1 MKVSPSLIV
10 GVVVLHAVVSLASQT
25 PLRTIAKLGDVA
37 TALSDADVAEVLRL
51 ADCGSASPWLLT
63 GWQGMVSDREFTQIF
78 CGADSIDRQLR
89 RGQTS
94 EVWRERSGPKVWG
107 PWSRLAK
114 HRYAQV
120 APPDRF
126 DQIYSE
132 HDIDRPFRV
141 VGDFSD
147 AELMDLVNFIRS
159 KPGWVDR
166 NRKVS
171 DYLRGEW
178 PVVAVVRRAD
188 GTVDVRLH
196 KKVLEWQQATLRRTA
211 DGWSIVSLRYLIA

>member
-1 MKVSPSLIV
+1 MNVSPYRIV
-10 GVVVLHAVVSLASQT
+10 GLIILHAVVSLSSQT
-25 PLRTIAKLGDVA
+25 PSHTIAKLGDVA
-37 TALSDADVAEVLRL
+37 TALSAADAAEVLRL

-63 GWQGMVSDREFTQIF
+63 GWQGMMSDRQFTEIF
-78 CGADSIDRQLR
+78 CRADTIDGSLR
-89 RGQTS
+89 RGQVS
-94 EVWRERSGPKVWG
+94 EVWRERLGPKPWG

-126 DQIYSE
+126 YQIYSE

-147 AELMDLVNFIRS
+147 AELVDLVNFIRS
-159 KPGWVDR
+159 KPGWVDV

-171 DYLRGEW
+171 DYLRGDW
-178 PVVAVVRRAD
+178 PVVAVVRKAD

-196 KKVLEWQQATLRRTA
+196 EKSLEWQLATLRRTA
-211 DGWSIVSLRYLIA
+211 DGWSIVRLRYVIA